1 MSWLIRDRLRS
12 NFYRNHFLP
21 LRLLLRNSGD
31 FSASERSGVAA
42 FFLNK
47 WDEEIIPSYK
57 PESFYPA
64 RSRELVNE
72 TFYLISKLGF
82 GTTSTVWLARDV
94 RRWWW
99 QDKYVVLK
107 ISVNDLPVKST
118 DYEVTVT
125 ARIAS
130 EDPLHPGRQ
139 FLRTP
144 IDSFRLRGPKGTHL
158 VQVYEPMREP
168 LCVLQDRVQGRKFSP
183 DLVKTILG
191 FVLSG
196 LDYLHNQCH
205 IIHGDLT
212 TENILIP
219 IESPRI
225 LRRFVYEGL
234 SLTPQAYRIDGR
246 AICLSRQD
254 MGELD
259 PQAPMGPPKIID
271 FGASTFLGGEH
282 TTQHIN
288 NQLIRYKAPE
298 LLLGTPFGY
307 GIDVWNLGLMTW
319 ELLQGDGLLEVRDLM
334 EWVNTEEMQLA
345 EIIGL
350 LGPPPEALRSQGSKS
365 YLYFD
370 SKVQISTPNSPTK
383 KAQEESRLPS
393 QKGQIPF
400 SRLPEG
406 YADLGSIKAEVGSGV
421 AGASVA
427 EAGVAA

>member
-1 MSWLIRDRLRS
+1 
-12 NFYRNHFLP
+12 
-21 LRLLLRNSGD
+21 
-31 FSASERSGVAA
+31 
-42 FFLNK
+42 
-47 WDEEIIPSYK
+47 
-57 PESFYPA
+57 
-64 RSRELVNE
+64 
-72 TFYLISKLGF
+72 
-82 GTTSTVWLARDV
+82 
-94 RRWWW
+94 
-99 QDKYVVLK
+99 
-107 ISVNDLPVKST
+107 
-118 DYEVTVT
+118 
-125 ARIAS
+125 
-130 EDPLHPGRQ
+130 
-139 FLRTP
+139 
-144 IDSFRLRGPKGTHL
+144 
-158 VQVYEPMREP
+158 
-168 LCVLQDRVQGRKFSP
+168 
-183 DLVKTILG
+183 
-191 FVLSG
+191 
-196 LDYLHNQCH
+196 
-205 IIHGDLT
+205 
-212 TENILIP
+212 
-219 IESPRI
+219 
-225 LRRFVYEGL
+225 
-234 SLTPQAYRIDGR
+234 
-246 AICLSRQD
+246 

-370 SKVQISTPNSPTK
+370 SKASRRTLQISTLNSPTK

-393 QKGQIPF
+393 QKGQTPF

-427 EAGVAA
+427 EAGVAAVRYLNLMRL